1 MTVQISVVDLRAA
14 RPAVPAP
21 AAARTDDAFAR
32 TLDRATQDRQPA
44 DGAVSARREDRAQAE
59 RALADRAQLARTQ
72 ERAQADRSRAE
83 RARTTRADAARADA
97 ARADAAR
104 DGSRAARGTSSR
116 DEVRPQAE
124 HDDAAV
130 TDDTT
135 TQAASDQAPTAPVA
149 DVETP
154 VVPVVVG
161 TGLTEPTQQPLAEA
175 GAEVSAVE
183 ATPVAPADE
192 TAQPVAAAAP
202 AAAQAATPVVAA
214 ATVAAPAVDEPQAPV
229 ADGTRAAAALQ
240 RSAALGSSTAAQP
253 AGQAAPLTQDAT
265 PQRVEPAA
273 QQQVATATP
282 QPDAA
287 AAAPAVAAMR
297 PAGVEQTTGRAL
309 PEGFTPVGATA
320 AASPTPQAAPTAPAA
335 APAAP
340 ARTEAPPLA
349 EQLRAPLARLRAL
362 PAGDH
367 MLTLRVEPKALGP
380 VEVRAHIGAD
390 GVRIELVGGTDA
402 ARESLRG
409 ILPELRRD
417 LAATGMQAQLDLGS
431 GRSDSQG
438 AQQGSGLDTD
448 GGRGSG
454 RPEAA
459 RGDARGTSVDTA
471 SAPAPRPDILPTDG
485 RSGVDVLA

>member
-1 MTVQISVVDLRAA
+1 MTVQISVVDLKAA

-44 DGAVSARREDRAQAE
+44 DGAATARREDRAQSE

-72 ERAQADRSRAE
+72 ERVQADRSRTE
-83 RARTTRADAARADA
+83 RARTTRADAARADS
-97 ARADAAR
+97 AR
-104 DGSRAARGTSSR
+104 DGSRAERATSSR
-116 DEVRPQAE
+116 DDVRAQTE
-124 HDDAAV
+124 SDAAV
-130 TDDTT
+130 TDDRT
-135 TQAASDQAPTAPVA
+135 TQTASDQAPAAPVA
-149 DVETP
+149 EAEAP

-161 TGLTEPTQQPLAEA
+161 AVATEPTQQPLAEA
-175 GAEVSAVE
+175 DVETPVAEATAAAPADGTVQTVAGAAPASATPAS
-183 ATPVAPADE
+183 ATPVA
-192 TAQPVAAAAP
+192 
-202 AAAQAATPVVAA
+202 
-214 ATVAAPAVDEPQAPV
+214 
-229 ADGTRAAAALQ
+229 DGASAEAALQ
-240 RSAALGSSTAAQP
+240 RSAALGSSTVAQP
-253 AGQAAPLTQDAT
+253 AGQAAPLAQDAT

-297 PAGVEQTTGRAL
+297 PAGADQTTGRAL
-309 PEGFTPVGATA
+309 PEGFTPVGAAA
-320 AASPTPQAAPTAPAA
+320 AASPTTQAAPTAPVA

-340 ARTEAPPLA
+340 ARTEAPPLT

-438 AQQGSGLDTD
+438 AQQGSGLDAD

-459 RGDARGTSVDTA
+459 RGDARGASVDTA

>member
-1 MTVQISVVDLRAA
+1 MTVQISVVDLKAA

-44 DGAVSARREDRAQAE
+44 DGAANARREDRAQSE

-72 ERAQADRSRAE
+72 ERVQADRSRTE
-83 RARTTRADAARADA
+83 RA
-97 ARADAAR
+97 
-104 DGSRAARGTSSR
+104 TSSR
-116 DEVRPQAE
+116 DDVRPQTE
-124 HDDAAV
+124 SDAAV
-130 TDDTT
+130 TYDTT
-135 TQAASDQAPTAPVA
+135 TQTASDQAPAAPVA
-149 DVETP
+149 EAEAP

-161 TGLTEPTQQPLAEA
+161 AVATEPTQQPLAEA
-175 GAEVSAVE
+175 DVE
-183 ATPVAPADE
+183 TPVAEATTAAPADG
-192 TAQPVAAAAP
+192 TVQTVAAAVP
-202 AAAQAATPVVAA
+202 ASATPVVAVPA
-214 ATVAAPAVDEPQAPV
+214 VAAPASDEPQAPV
-229 ADGTRAAAALQ
+229 ADGASAEAALQ
-240 RSAALGSSTAAQP
+240 RSAALGSSTVAQP
-253 AGQAAPLTQDAT
+253 AGQAAPLAQDAT

-297 PAGVEQTTGRAL
+297 PAGAEQTTGRAL
-309 PEGFTPVGATA
+309 PEGFTPVGAA
-320 AASPTPQAAPTAPAA
+320 AAVSPTTQAAPTAPAA

-340 ARTEAPPLA
+340 ARTEAPPLT

-438 AQQGSGLDTD
+438 AQQGSGLDAD

-459 RGDARGTSVDTA
+459 RGDARGASVDTA